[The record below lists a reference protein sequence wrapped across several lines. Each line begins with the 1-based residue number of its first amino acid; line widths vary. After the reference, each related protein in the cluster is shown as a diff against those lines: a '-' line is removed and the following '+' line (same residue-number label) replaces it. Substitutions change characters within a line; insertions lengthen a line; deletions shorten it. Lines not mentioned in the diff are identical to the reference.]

1 MDKIIKLTPAIKD
14 YVWGGEKLKKYGK
27 HADTNIAETWELSFH
42 KDGLCLDENGTPLRD
57 AVSYGELGENV
68 KDFPFFPMLIK
79 LIDAKD
85 NLSVQVHPSDEYALK
100 NEGQFGKTEM
110 WYVIEADEGAGLY
123 LGLKKDVT
131 PEEFALAIENNT
143 VLSLLNFVKVQKGDH
158 YFIKSGTVH
167 AIGKGCTIC
176 EIQQNS
182 NLTYRVYDYD
192 RRDKNGNARPLH
204 IEKAKAVANLRGGKP
219 VSVDISE
226 PNDAIIGCSKY
237 FTVRYAKIDG
247 SLSFTADKDSFF
259 AVTFVSGS
267 GDIDGKKASAGDT
280 FFVPA
285 NYGKFTV
292 SGNAEVILSCVE
304 KYFAT
309 VSKDDISLKAEVVSS
324 KGNVVAAGIKRIE
337 QPDLQAEKTC
347 LLNKIL
353 LPIGMD
359 TNDLSEI
366 KTDF

>member
-27 HADTNIAETWELSFH
+27 TADTNIAETWELSFH
-42 KDGLCLDENGTPLRD
+42 KDGLCLCEDGTPLRD
-57 AVSYGELGENV
+57 AVTAADLGENV

-110 WYVIEADEGAGLY
+110 WYVVEADEGAGLY

-131 PEEFALAIENNT
+131 KEEFAASIENNT
-143 VLSLLNFVKVQKGDH
+143 VLSLLNFVKVKKGDH
-158 YFIKSGTVH
+158 YFIKSGTIH

-192 RRDKNGNARPLH
+192 RRDKNGNPRELH
-204 IEKAKAVANLRGGKP
+204 VEKAKLVADLHGKKP
-219 VSVDISE
+219 VSVDIEE
-226 PNDAIIGCSKY
+226 PGCRLIGCSKY
-237 FTVRYAKIDG
+237 FTVRYAEVNGNATFDA
-247 SLSFTADKDSFF
+247 TAQSFF
-259 AVTFVSGS
+259 AVTVVAGNC
-267 GDIDGKKASAGDT
+267 DIEGRTASAGDT

-285 NYGKFTV
+285 GYGRFTL
-292 SGNAEVILSCVE
+292 SGNAEVILSDVE

-309 VSKDDISLKAEVVSS
+309 VTRDDISVKAEVVSS
-324 KGNVVAAGIKRIE
+324 NGNVIAVGMKRIE
-337 QPDLQAEKTC
+337 NENPEEEKSR
-347 LLNKIL
+347 LLEKIL
-353 LPIGMD
+353 LSLGMD
-359 TNDLSEI
+359 TSDLSGI
-366 KTDF
+366 KSDF